1 MKRLTTLKINII
13 TLGCSKNLVDSEHL
27 AGILKTN
34 GHEVLFDSTKK
45 RFDVAIIN
53 TCGFIGDAKEESI
66 DVILEYIEEKKK
78 GNIGTIIVFGCLV
91 ERYKQT
97 LEEEFVEIDAF
108 FGVNNYLEI
117 ATYLNA
123 EIEKDFFLQRQPS
136 TPKHFAYLKISEGCD
151 RFCSFCAIPYI
162 RGRHISIPIEELVA
176 EAQCLAKR
184 GVKEIIIIAQDT
196 CNYGKDLYGKVRLVD
211 LLREIAKIEQIEWIR
226 LQYSYPND
234 FNDELINFMANE
246 PKMCK
251 YIDMPLQHIN
261 NRLLNSM
268 NRRITGEEIKTL
280 INKIREKIPQVCLR
294 TTLIVGYPSESEEEF
309 EELKTFIEQTK
320 FDRMGAFTYSAEE
333 NTAAFKLEDN
343 ISEEEKQGR
352 LDALTFSQE
361 SISLNLNQKKIGKT
375 FKVLIDRKE
384 GEFWIGRTEF
394 DSPEVDNE
402 VLISIE
408 EKVKIGNF
416 YQVKITDAAEFDLY
430 GEITSK

>member
-1 MKRLTTLKINII
+1 MKINII

-45 RFDVAIIN
+45 KFEVAIIN

-66 DVILEYIEEKKK
+66 NVILEYIEEKKK
-78 GNIGTIIVFGCLV
+78 GNIGKIIVFGCLV
-91 ERYKQT
+91 ERYKET

-343 ISEEEKQGR
+343 ISEEEKQDR

-430 GEITSK
+430 GEIASK

>member
-1 MKRLTTLKINII
+1 MKINII

-27 AGILKTN
+27 AGILKAN

-45 RFDVAIIN
+45 KFDVAIIN

-78 GNIGTIIVFGCLV
+78 GNIKNILVFGCLV
-91 ERYKQT
+91 ERYKET
-97 LEEEFVEIDAF
+97 LEEEFIEIDAF
-108 FGVNNYLEI
+108 FGVNNYLDI

-123 EIEKDFFLQRQPS
+123 QIEKDFFLQRQPS

-162 RGRHISIPIEELVA
+162 RGRHISIPIEELVE
-176 EAQCLAKR
+176 EAKCLAKR

-211 LLREIAKIEQIEWIR
+211 LLKEIAKIEQIEWIR

-234 FNDELINFMANE
+234 FNDELIEFLANE

-261 NRLLNSM
+261 NRLLSSM
-268 NRRITGEEIKTL
+268 NRKITGEEIRTL
-280 INKIREKIPQVCLR
+280 INKIRKKIPQVCLR
-294 TTLIVGYPSESEEEF
+294 TTLIVGYPSESKEEF
-309 EELKTFIEQTK
+309 EELKEFVEQTK

-343 ISEEEKQGR
+343 ISQEEKDER
-352 LDALTFSQE
+352 LDALTFLQE
-361 SISLNLNQKKIGKT
+361 GISLKLNQKKIGKT
-375 FKVLIDRKE
+375 FTVLIDRKE
-384 GEFWIGRTEF
+384 GEYYVGRTEF

-408 EKVKIGNF
+408 EKIKIGKF
-416 YQVKITDAAEFDLY
+416 YQVKITDAVEFDLY
-430 GEITSK
+430 GEIVEK

>member
-1 MKRLTTLKINII
+1 MKINII

-27 AGILKTN
+27 AGVLKAN

-45 RFDVAIIN
+45 KFDVAIIN

-78 GNIGTIIVFGCLV
+78 RNIKNIIVFGCLV
-91 ERYKQT
+91 ERYKET
-97 LEEEFVEIDAF
+97 LEEEFIEIDAF
-108 FGVNNYLEI
+108 FGVNNYLDI

-123 EIEKDFFLQRQPS
+123 QIEKDFFLQRQPS

-162 RGRHISIPIEELVA
+162 RGRHISIPIEELVE
-176 EAQCLAKR
+176 EAKCLAKR

-211 LLREIAKIEQIEWIR
+211 LLKEIAKIEQIEWIR

-234 FNDELINFMANE
+234 FNDELIEFLANE

-261 NRLLNSM
+261 NRLLSSM
-268 NRRITGEEIKTL
+268 NRKITGEEIRTL
-280 INKIREKIPQVCLR
+280 IDKIRKKIPQVCLR
-294 TTLIVGYPSESEEEF
+294 TTLIVGYPSESKEEF
-309 EELKTFIEQTK
+309 EELKEFVEQTK

-343 ISEEEKQGR
+343 ISQEEKDKR
-352 LDALTFSQE
+352 LDALTFLQE
-361 SISLNLNQKKIGKT
+361 GISLKLNQKKIGK
-375 FKVLIDRKE
+375 KVR
-384 GEFWIGRTEF
+384 
-394 DSPEVDNE
+394 
-402 VLISIE
+402 
-408 EKVKIGNF
+408 
-416 YQVKITDAAEFDLY
+416 A
-430 GEITSK
+430 SKRLSFSS

>member
-1 MKRLTTLKINII
+1 MKINII

-27 AGILKTN
+27 AGVLKAN
-34 GHEVLFDSTKK
+34 GHETLFDSTKK
-45 RFDVAIIN
+45 KFDVAIIN

-78 GNIGTIIVFGCLV
+78 GNIEKIIVFGCLV
-91 ERYKQT
+91 ERYKET
-97 LEEEFVEIDAF
+97 LEEEFVEVDAF
-108 FGVNNYLEI
+108 FGVNNYLDI

-123 EIEKDFFLQRQPS
+123 QIEKDFFLQRQPS

-162 RGRHISIPIEELVA
+162 RGRHISIPIEELVE

-211 LLREIAKIEQIEWIR
+211 LLKEIAKIEQIEWIR

-234 FNDELINFMANE
+234 FNDELIEFLATE

-261 NRLLNSM
+261 NRLLSSM
-268 NRRITGEEIKTL
+268 NRKITGEEIKAL

-294 TTLIVGYPSESEEEF
+294 TTLIVGYPSESKEEF
-309 EELKTFIEQTK
+309 DELREFVEQTK
-320 FDRMGAFTYSAEE
+320 FDRMGAFTYSAE
-333 NTAAFKLEDN
+333 DC
-343 ISEEEKQGR
+343 R
-352 LDALTFSQE
+352 L
-361 SISLNLNQKKIGKT
+361 
-375 FKVLIDRKE
+375 
-384 GEFWIGRTEF
+384 
-394 DSPEVDNE
+394 
-402 VLISIE
+402 
-408 EKVKIGNF
+408 
-416 YQVKITDAAEFDLY
+416 
-430 GEITSK
+430 

>member
-1 MKRLTTLKINII
+1 MKINII

-45 RFDVAIIN
+45 KFEVAIIN

-78 GNIGTIIVFGCLV
+78 GNIGKIIVFGCLV
-91 ERYKQT
+91 ERYKET
-97 LEEEFVEIDAF
+97 LEEEFKEVDAF
-108 FGVNNYLEI
+108 FGVNNYLDI

-268 NRRITGEEIKTL
+268 NRRITSEEIKTL

-309 EELKTFIEQTK
+309 EELKTFVEQTK

-343 ISEEEKQGR
+343 ISEEEKQDR

-408 EKVKIGNF
+408 EKIKIGNF

-430 GEITSK
+430 GEIASK

>member
-1 MKRLTTLKINII
+1 MKINII

-27 AGILKTN
+27 AGVLKAN

-45 RFDVAIIN
+45 KFDVAIIN

-78 GNIGTIIVFGCLV
+78 GNIKNILVFGCLV
-91 ERYKQT
+91 ERYKET

-108 FGVNNYLEI
+108 FGVNNYLDI

-123 EIEKDFFLQRQPS
+123 QIEKDFFLQRQPS

-162 RGRHISIPIEELVA
+162 RGRHISIPIEKLVE
-176 EAQCLAKR
+176 EAKCLAKR

-211 LLREIAKIEQIEWIR
+211 LLKEIAKIEQIEWIR

-234 FNDELINFMANE
+234 FNDELIEFLATE

-261 NRLLNSM
+261 NRLLSSM
-268 NRRITGEEIKTL
+268 NRKITGEEIRAL

-294 TTLIVGYPSESEEEF
+294 TTLIVGYPSESKEEF
-309 EELKTFIEQTK
+309 EELREFVEQTK

-343 ISEEEKQGR
+343 ISQEEKDER
-352 LDALTFSQE
+352 LDALTFLQE
-361 SISLNLNQKKIGKT
+361 GVSLNLNQKKIGKT

-384 GEFWIGRTEF
+384 GEYYVGRTEF

-408 EKVKIGNF
+408 EKIKIGNF
-416 YQVKITDAAEFDLY
+416 YQVKITDAVEFDLY

>member
-1 MKRLTTLKINII
+1 MKINII

-27 AGILKTN
+27 AGVLKAN

-45 RFDVAIIN
+45 KFDVAIIN

-78 GNIGTIIVFGCLV
+78 GNIKNILVFGCLV
-91 ERYKQT
+91 ERYKET

-162 RGRHISIPIEELVA
+162 RGRHISIPIEELVE
-176 EAQCLAKR
+176 EAKCLAKR

-211 LLREIAKIEQIEWIR
+211 LLKEIAKIEQIEWIR

-234 FNDELINFMANE
+234 FNDELIEFLATE

-261 NRLLNSM
+261 NRLLSSM
-268 NRRITGEEIKTL
+268 NRKITGEEIRTL

-294 TTLIVGYPSESEEEF
+294 TTLIVGYPSESKEEF
-309 EELKTFIEQTK
+309 DELREFVEQTK

-333 NTAAFKLEDN
+333 NTVAFKLEDN
-343 ISEEEKQGR
+343 ISQEEKDER
-352 LDALTFSQE
+352 LDALTFLQE
-361 SISLNLNQKKIGKT
+361 GVSLNLNQKKIGKT

-384 GEFWIGRTEF
+384 GEYYVGRTEF

-408 EKVKIGNF
+408 EKIKIGNF
-416 YQVKITDAAEFDLY
+416 YQVKITDAVEFDLY
-430 GEITSK
+430 GEIVEK

>member
-1 MKRLTTLKINII
+1 MKINII

-27 AGILKTN
+27 AGILKAN

-45 RFDVAIIN
+45 KFDVAIIN

-78 GNIGTIIVFGCLV
+78 GNIKNIIVFGCLV
-91 ERYKQT
+91 ERYKET
-97 LEEEFVEIDAF
+97 LKEEFIEVDTF

-123 EIEKDFFLQRQPS
+123 QIEKDFFLQRQPS

-162 RGRHISIPIEELVA
+162 RGRHISIPIEELVE

-211 LLREIAKIEQIEWIR
+211 LLKEIAKIEQIEWIR

-234 FNDELINFMANE
+234 FNDELIEFLATE

-261 NRLLNSM
+261 NRLLSSM
-268 NRRITGEEIKTL
+268 NRKITGEEIRTL

-294 TTLIVGYPSESEEEF
+294 TTLIVGYPSESKEEF
-309 EELKTFIEQTK
+309 EELKEFVEQTK

-343 ISEEEKQGR
+343 ISQEEKDER
-352 LDALTFSQE
+352 LDALTFLQE
-361 SISLNLNQKKIGKT
+361 GISLKLNQKKIGKI

-384 GEFWIGRTEF
+384 GEYYVGRTEF

-408 EKVKIGNF
+408 EKIKIGNF
-416 YQVKITDAAEFDLY
+416 YQVKITDAVEFDLY
-430 GEITSK
+430 GEIVEK

>member
-1 MKRLTTLKINII
+1 MKINII

-27 AGILKTN
+27 AGILKAN
-34 GHEVLFDSTKK
+34 GHETLFDSTKK
-45 RFDVAIIN
+45 KFDVAIIN

-78 GNIGTIIVFGCLV
+78 GNIGKIIVFGCLV
-91 ERYKQT
+91 ERYKET

-108 FGVNNYLEI
+108 FGVNNYLDI

-123 EIEKDFFLQRQPS
+123 QIEKDFFLQRQPS

-162 RGRHISIPIEELVA
+162 RGRHISIPIEELVE

-211 LLREIAKIEQIEWIR
+211 LLKEIAKIEQIEWIR

-234 FNDELINFMANE
+234 FNDELIEFLATE

-261 NRLLNSM
+261 NRLLSSM
-268 NRRITGEEIKTL
+268 NRKITGEEIRAL

-294 TTLIVGYPSESEEEF
+294 TTLIVGYPSESKEEF
-309 EELKTFIEQTK
+309 DELREFVEQTK

-343 ISEEEKQGR
+343 ISQEEKDER
-352 LDALTFSQE
+352 LDALTFLQE
-361 SISLNLNQKKIGKT
+361 GVSLNLNQKKIGKT

-384 GEFWIGRTEF
+384 GEYYVGRTEF

-408 EKVKIGNF
+408 EKIKIGNF
-416 YQVKITDAAEFDLY
+416 YQVKITDAVEFDLY

>member
-1 MKRLTTLKINII
+1 MKINII

-27 AGILKTN
+27 AGILKAN

-78 GNIGTIIVFGCLV
+78 RNIGKIIVFGCLV
-91 ERYKQT
+91 ERYKET
-97 LEEEFVEIDAF
+97 LEEEFVEVDAF
-108 FGVNNYLEI
+108 FGVNNYLDI

-162 RGRHISIPIEELVA
+162 RGRHISIPIEELVE

-211 LLREIAKIEQIEWIR
+211 LLSEIAKIEQIEWIR

-261 NRLLNSM
+261 NRLLSSM

-309 EELKTFIEQTK
+309 EELKTFVEQTK

-343 ISEEEKQGR
+343 ISQEEKQDR

-375 FKVLIDRKE
+375 FKILIDRKE
-384 GEFWIGRTEF
+384 GEYYVGRTEF

-408 EKVKIGNF
+408 EKIKIGNF

>member
-1 MKRLTTLKINII
+1 MKINII

-27 AGILKTN
+27 AGVLKAN
-34 GHEVLFDSTKK
+34 GHETLFDSTKK
-45 RFDVAIIN
+45 KFDVAIIN

-78 GNIGTIIVFGCLV
+78 GNIGKIIVFGCLV
-91 ERYKQT
+91 ERYKET
-97 LEEEFVEIDAF
+97 LEEEFVEVDAF
-108 FGVNNYLEI
+108 FGVNNYLDI

-162 RGRHISIPIEELVA
+162 RGRHISIPIEELVE

-211 LLREIAKIEQIEWIR
+211 LLKEIAKIEQIEWIR

-234 FNDELINFMANE
+234 FNDELIEFLATE

-261 NRLLNSM
+261 NRLLSSM
-268 NRRITGEEIKTL
+268 NRKITGEEIRAL

-294 TTLIVGYPSESEEEF
+294 TTLIVGYPSESKEEF
-309 EELKTFIEQTK
+309 DELREFVEQTK

-333 NTAAFKLEDN
+333 NTTAFKLEDN
-343 ISEEEKQGR
+343 ISQEEKDER
-352 LDALTFSQE
+352 LDALTFLQE
-361 SISLNLNQKKIGKT
+361 GVSLNLNQKKIGQT

-430 GEITSK
+430 GEIASK

>member
-1 MKRLTTLKINII
+1 MKINII

-27 AGILKTN
+27 AGVLKAN

-45 RFDVAIIN
+45 KFDVAIIN

-78 GNIGTIIVFGCLV
+78 GNIKNILVFGCLV
-91 ERYKQT
+91 ERYKET

-162 RGRHISIPIEELVA
+162 RGRHISIPIEELVE
-176 EAQCLAKR
+176 EAKCLAKR

-211 LLREIAKIEQIEWIR
+211 LLKEIAKIEQIEWIR

-234 FNDELINFMANE
+234 FNDELIDFIATE

-261 NRLLNSM
+261 NRLLSSM
-268 NRRITGEEIKTL
+268 NRKITGEEIRTL

-294 TTLIVGYPSESEEEF
+294 TTLIVGYPSESKEEF
-309 EELKTFIEQTK
+309 EELIEFVEQTK

-343 ISEEEKQGR
+343 ISQEEKDER
-352 LDALTFSQE
+352 LDALTFLQE
-361 SISLNLNQKKIGKT
+361 GVSLNLNQKKIGKT

-384 GEFWIGRTEF
+384 GKYYVGRTEF

-408 EKVKIGNF
+408 EKIKIGNF
-416 YQVKITDAAEFDLY
+416 YQVKITDAVEFDLY

>member
-1 MKRLTTLKINII
+1 MKINII

-27 AGILKTN
+27 AGILKAN
-34 GHEVLFDSTKK
+34 GHETLFDSTKK
-45 RFDVAIIN
+45 KFDVAIIN

-78 GNIGTIIVFGCLV
+78 GNIGKIIVFGCLV
-91 ERYKQT
+91 ERYKET

-108 FGVNNYLEI
+108 FGVNNYLDI

-123 EIEKDFFLQRQPS
+123 QIEKDFFLQRQPS

-162 RGRHISIPIEELVA
+162 RGRHISIPIEELVE

-211 LLREIAKIEQIEWIR
+211 LLSEIAKIEQIEWIR

-261 NRLLNSM
+261 NRLLSSM
-268 NRRITGEEIKTL
+268 NRKITGEEIRAL

-294 TTLIVGYPSESEEEF
+294 TTLIVGYPSESKKEF
-309 EELKTFIEQTK
+309 EELREFVEQTK

-343 ISEEEKQGR
+343 ISQEEKDER
-352 LDALTFSQE
+352 LDALTFLQE
-361 SISLNLNQKKIGKT
+361 GVSLNLNQKKIGKT

-384 GEFWIGRTEF
+384 GEYYVGRTEF

-408 EKVKIGNF
+408 EKIKIGNF
-416 YQVKITDAAEFDLY
+416 YQVKITDAVEFDLY

>member
-1 MKRLTTLKINII
+1 LKINII

-66 DVILEYIEEKKK
+66 DVILEYIEQKEK
-78 GNIGTIIVFGCLV
+78 GNIGKIIVFGCLV
-91 ERYKQT
+91 ERYKET

-343 ISEEEKQGR
+343 ISEEEKQDR

>member
-1 MKRLTTLKINII
+1 MKINII

-27 AGILKTN
+27 AGILKAN
-34 GHEVLFDSTKK
+34 GHEILFDSTKK
-45 RFDVAIIN
+45 KFDVAIIN

-78 GNIGTIIVFGCLV
+78 GNIGKIIVFGCLV
-91 ERYKQT
+91 ERYKET

-108 FGVNNYLEI
+108 FGVNNYLDI

-162 RGRHISIPIEELVA
+162 RGRHISIPIEELVE

-211 LLREIAKIEQIEWIR
+211 LLKEIAKIEQIEWIR

-234 FNDELINFMANE
+234 FNDELIEFLSTE

-261 NRLLNSM
+261 NRLLSSM
-268 NRRITGEEIKTL
+268 NRKITGEEIRTL

-294 TTLIVGYPSESEEEF
+294 TTLIVGYPSESKEEF
-309 EELKTFIEQTK
+309 EELREFVEQTK

-343 ISEEEKQGR
+343 ISQEEKDER
-352 LDALTFSQE
+352 LDALTFLQE
-361 SISLNLNQKKIGKT
+361 GVSLNLNQKKIGKT

-384 GEFWIGRTEF
+384 GEYYVGRTEF

-408 EKVKIGNF
+408 EKIKIGNF
-416 YQVKITDAAEFDLY
+416 YQVKITDAVEFDLY

>member
-1 MKRLTTLKINII
+1 MKINII

-27 AGILKTN
+27 AGVLKAN

-45 RFDVAIIN
+45 KFDVAIIN

-78 GNIGTIIVFGCLV
+78 GNIKNILVFGCLV
-91 ERYKQT
+91 ERYKET

-162 RGRHISIPIEELVA
+162 RGRHISIPIEELVE
-176 EAQCLAKR
+176 EAKCLAKR

-309 EELKTFIEQTK
+309 EELKTFVEQTK

-343 ISEEEKQGR
+343 ISEEEKQDR

-408 EKVKIGNF
+408 EKIKIGNF
-416 YQVKITDAAEFDLY
+416 YQVKITDATEFDLY
-430 GEITSK
+430 GEIASK

>member
-1 MKRLTTLKINII
+1 MKINII

-27 AGILKTN
+27 AGILKAN

-45 RFDVAIIN
+45 KFDVAIIN

-78 GNIGTIIVFGCLV
+78 GNIKNIIVFGCLV
-91 ERYKQT
+91 ERYKET
-97 LEEEFVEIDAF
+97 LEEEFIEIDAF
-108 FGVNNYLEI
+108 FGVNNYLDI

-123 EIEKDFFLQRQPS
+123 QIEKDFFLQRQPS

-162 RGRHISIPIEELVA
+162 RGRHISIPIEELVE

-211 LLREIAKIEQIEWIR
+211 LLKEIAKIEQIEWIR

-234 FNDELINFMANE
+234 FNDELIEFLANE

-261 NRLLNSM
+261 NRLLSSM
-268 NRRITGEEIKTL
+268 NRKITGEEIRTL
-280 INKIREKIPQVCLR
+280 IDKIRKKIPQVCLR
-294 TTLIVGYPSESEEEF
+294 TTLIVGYPSESKEEF
-309 EELKTFIEQTK
+309 EELKEFVEQTK

-343 ISEEEKQGR
+343 ISQEEKDER
-352 LDALTFSQE
+352 LDALTFLQE
-361 SISLNLNQKKIGKT
+361 GISLKLNQKKIGKT

-384 GEFWIGRTEF
+384 GEYYVGRTEF

-408 EKVKIGNF
+408 EKIKIGNF
-416 YQVKITDAAEFDLY
+416 YQVKITDAVEFDLY
-430 GEITSK
+430 GEIVEK

>member
-1 MKRLTTLKINII
+1 MKINII

-27 AGILKTN
+27 AGILKAN

-45 RFDVAIIN
+45 KFDVAIIN

-78 GNIGTIIVFGCLV
+78 RNIGKIIVFGCLV
-91 ERYKQT
+91 ERYKET
-97 LEEEFVEIDAF
+97 LEEEFVEVDAF
-108 FGVNNYLEI
+108 FGVNNYLDI

-123 EIEKDFFLQRQPS
+123 EIKKDFFLQRQPS

-162 RGRHISIPIEELVA
+162 RGRHISIPIEELVE
-176 EAQCLAKR
+176 EAKCLAKR

-211 LLREIAKIEQIEWIR
+211 LLKEIAKIEQIEWIR

-234 FNDELINFMANE
+234 FNNELIEFLANE

-261 NRLLNSM
+261 NRLLSSM
-268 NRRITGEEIKTL
+268 NRKITGEEIRTL
-280 INKIREKIPQVCLR
+280 IDKIRKKIPQVCLR
-294 TTLIVGYPSESEEEF
+294 TTLIVGYPSESKEEF
-309 EELKTFIEQTK
+309 DELKEFVEQTK

-343 ISEEEKQGR
+343 ISQEEKDER
-352 LDALTFSQE
+352 LDTLTFLQE
-361 SISLNLNQKKIGKT
+361 GISLNLNQKKIGKI

-384 GEFWIGRTEF
+384 GEYYVGRTEF

-408 EKVKIGNF
+408 EKIKIGNF
-416 YQVKITDAAEFDLY
+416 YQVKITDAVEFDLY
-430 GEITSK
+430 GEIVEK

>member
-1 MKRLTTLKINII
+1 MKINII

-45 RFDVAIIN
+45 KFEVAIIN

-78 GNIGTIIVFGCLV
+78 GNIGKIIVFGCLV
-91 ERYKQT
+91 ERYKET
-97 LEEEFVEIDAF
+97 LEEEFKEVDAF
-108 FGVNNYLEI
+108 FGVNNYLDI

-211 LLREIAKIEQIEWIR
+211 LLRKIAKIEQIEWIR

-268 NRRITGEEIKTL
+268 NRRITSEEIKTL

-309 EELKTFIEQTK
+309 EELKTFVEQTK

-343 ISEEEKQGR
+343 ISEEEKQDR

-408 EKVKIGNF
+408 EKIKIGNF

-430 GEITSK
+430 GEIASK

>member
-1 MKRLTTLKINII
+1 MKINII

-27 AGILKTN
+27 AGILKAN
-34 GHEVLFDSTKK
+34 GHEILFDSTKK

-66 DVILEYIEEKKK
+66 DVVLEYIEEKKK
-78 GNIGTIIVFGCLV
+78 GNIKKILVFGCLV
-91 ERYKQT
+91 ERYKET
-97 LEEEFVEIDAF
+97 LEEEFTEVDSF
-108 FGVNNYLEI
+108 FGVNNYLDI

-123 EIEKDFFLQRQPS
+123 NIEKDFFLQRQPS

-211 LLREIAKIEQIEWIR
+211 LLKEIAKIEQIEWIR

-234 FNDELINFMANE
+234 FNDELIEFLANE

-261 NRLLNSM
+261 NRLLSSM
-268 NRRITGEEIKTL
+268 NRKITGEEIRTL

-309 EELKTFIEQTK
+309 EELREFVEQTK

-343 ISEEEKQGR
+343 ISQEEKDER
-352 LDALTFSQE
+352 LDALTFLQE
-361 SISLNLNQKKIGKT
+361 GVSLNLNQKKIGKT

-384 GEFWIGRTEF
+384 GEYYVGRTEF

-408 EKVKIGNF
+408 EKIKIGNF
-416 YQVKITDAAEFDLY
+416 YQVKITDAVEFDLY
-430 GEITSK
+430 GEIVEK

>member
-1 MKRLTTLKINII
+1 MKINII

-27 AGILKTN
+27 AGILKAN

-78 GNIGTIIVFGCLV
+78 GNIGKIIVFSCLV
-91 ERYKQT
+91 ERYKET

-108 FGVNNYLEI
+108 FGVNNYLDI

-162 RGRHISIPIEELVA
+162 RGRHISIPIEELVE

-211 LLREIAKIEQIEWIR
+211 LLSEIAKIEQIEWIR

-261 NRLLNSM
+261 NRLLSSM

-294 TTLIVGYPSESEEEF
+294 TTLIVGYPSESKEEF
-309 EELKTFIEQTK
+309 DELREFVEQTK

-343 ISEEEKQGR
+343 ISQEEKQDR

-384 GEFWIGRTEF
+384 GEYYVGRTEF

-408 EKVKIGNF
+408 EKIKIGNF

>member
-1 MKRLTTLKINII
+1 MKINII

-27 AGILKTN
+27 AGILKAN

-45 RFDVAIIN
+45 KFDVAIIN

-78 GNIGTIIVFGCLV
+78 RNIKNIIVFGCLV
-91 ERYKQT
+91 ERYKET
-97 LEEEFVEIDAF
+97 LEEEFIEIDAF
-108 FGVNNYLEI
+108 FGVNNYLDI

-123 EIEKDFFLQRQPS
+123 QIEKDFFLQRQPS

-162 RGRHISIPIEELVA
+162 RGRHISIPIEELVE
-176 EAQCLAKR
+176 EAKCLAKR

-211 LLREIAKIEQIEWIR
+211 LLKEIAKIEQIEWIR

-234 FNDELINFMANE
+234 FNDELIEFLANE

-261 NRLLNSM
+261 NRLLSSM
-268 NRRITGEEIKTL
+268 NRKITGEEIRTL
-280 INKIREKIPQVCLR
+280 IDKIRKKIPQVCLR
-294 TTLIVGYPSESEEEF
+294 TTLIVGYPSESKEEF
-309 EELKTFIEQTK
+309 EELKEFVEQTK

-343 ISEEEKQGR
+343 ISQEEKDKR
-352 LDALTFSQE
+352 LDALTFLQE
-361 SISLNLNQKKIGKT
+361 GISLKLNQKKIGKI

-384 GEFWIGRTEF
+384 GEYYVGRTEF

-408 EKVKIGNF
+408 EKIKIGNF
-416 YQVKITDAAEFDLY
+416 YQVKITDAVEFDLY
-430 GEITSK
+430 GEIVEK

>member
-1 MKRLTTLKINII
+1 MKINII

-27 AGILKTN
+27 AGILKAN

-45 RFDVAIIN
+45 KFEVAIIN

-78 GNIGTIIVFGCLV
+78 GNIGKIIVFGCLV
-91 ERYKQT
+91 ERYKET
-97 LEEEFVEIDAF
+97 LEEEFKEVDAF
-108 FGVNNYLEI
+108 FGVNNYLDI

-162 RGRHISIPIEELVA
+162 RGRHISIPIEELVE

-309 EELKTFIEQTK
+309 EELKTFVEQTK

-343 ISEEEKQGR
+343 ISEEEKQDR

-408 EKVKIGNF
+408 EKIKIGNF

-430 GEITSK
+430 GEIASK

>member
-1 MKRLTTLKINII
+1 MKINII

-45 RFDVAIIN
+45 KFEVAIIN

-78 GNIGTIIVFGCLV
+78 GNIGKIIVFGCLV
-91 ERYKQT
+91 ERYKET
-97 LEEEFVEIDAF
+97 LEEEFKEVDAF
-108 FGVNNYLEI
+108 FGVNNYLDI

-294 TTLIVGYPSESEEEF
+294 TTLIVGYPSESEKEF
-309 EELKTFIEQTK
+309 EELKTFVEQTK

-343 ISEEEKQGR
+343 ISEEEKQDR

-430 GEITSK
+430 GEIASK

>member
-1 MKRLTTLKINII
+1 MKINII

-45 RFDVAIIN
+45 KFEVAIIN

-78 GNIGTIIVFGCLV
+78 GNIGKIIVFGCLV
-91 ERYKQT
+91 ERYKET

-309 EELKTFIEQTK
+309 EELKDFVEQTK

-343 ISEEEKQGR
+343 ISQEEKDER
-352 LDALTFSQE
+352 LDSLTFMQE
-361 SISLNLNQKKIGKT
+361 GISLELNQKKIGKVFT
-375 FKVLIDRKE
+375 VLIDRKE
-384 GEFWIGRTEF
+384 GEYWIGRTQH

-402 VLISIE
+402 VLIPIE
-408 EKVKIGNF
+408 EKAKIGEF
-416 YQVKITDAAEFDLY
+416 FQVKITDAIEFDLY
-430 GEITSK
+430 GEIIEK

>member
-1 MKRLTTLKINII
+1 MKINII

-27 AGILKTN
+27 AGVLKTN

-45 RFDVAIIN
+45 KFDVAIIN

-66 DVILEYIEEKKK
+66 DVILEYIEQKEK
-78 GNIGTIIVFGCLV
+78 GNIGKIIVFGCLV
-91 ERYKQT
+91 ERYKET

-136 TPKHFAYLKISEGCD
+136 TPKHYAYLKISEGCD
-151 RFCSFCAIPYI
+151 RFCSFCAIPHI

-176 EAQCLAKR
+176 ETQCLAKR

-234 FNDELINFMANE
+234 FNDELIDFIANE

-261 NRLLNSM
+261 NRLLQSM
-268 NRRITGEEIKTL
+268 NRKITKEEIHPL
-280 INKIREKIPQVCLR
+280 INKIKTKIPDVCLR
-294 TTLIVGYPSESEEEF
+294 TTLIVGYPSETKEEF
-309 EELKTFIEQTK
+309 EELKDFVEQTK

-343 ISEEEKQGR
+343 ISQEEKDER
-352 LDALTFSQE
+352 LDSLTFMQE
-361 SISLNLNQKKIGKT
+361 SISLELNQKKIGKVFT
-375 FKVLIDRKE
+375 VLIDRKE
-384 GEFWIGRTEF
+384 GEYWIGRTQH

-402 VLISIE
+402 VLIPIE
-408 EKVKIGNF
+408 EKAKIGEF
-416 YQVKITDAAEFDLY
+416 FQVKITDAIEFDLY
-430 GEITSK
+430 GEIVEK

>member
-1 MKRLTTLKINII
+1 MKINII

-27 AGILKTN
+27 AGILKAN

-45 RFDVAIIN
+45 KFDVAIIN

-78 GNIGTIIVFGCLV
+78 GNIKNIIVFGCLV
-91 ERYKQT
+91 ERYKET
-97 LEEEFVEIDAF
+97 LEEEFIEIDAF
-108 FGVNNYLEI
+108 FGVNNYLDI

-123 EIEKDFFLQRQPS
+123 QIEKDFFLQRQPS

-162 RGRHISIPIEELVA
+162 RGRHISIPIEELVE
-176 EAQCLAKR
+176 EAKCLAKR

-211 LLREIAKIEQIEWIR
+211 LLKEIAKIEQIEWIR

-234 FNDELINFMANE
+234 FNDELIEFLATE

-261 NRLLNSM
+261 NRLLSSM
-268 NRRITGEEIKTL
+268 NRKITGEEIRTL
-280 INKIREKIPQVCLR
+280 IDKIRKKIPQVCLR
-294 TTLIVGYPSESEEEF
+294 TTLIVGYPSESKEEF
-309 EELKTFIEQTK
+309 EELKEFVEQTK

-343 ISEEEKQGR
+343 ISQEEKDER
-352 LDALTFSQE
+352 LDALTFLQE
-361 SISLNLNQKKIGKT
+361 GISLKLNQKKIGKT

-384 GEFWIGRTEF
+384 GEYYVGRTEF

-408 EKVKIGNF
+408 EKIKIGNF
-416 YQVKITDAAEFDLY
+416 YQVKITDAVEFDLY
-430 GEITSK
+430 GEIVEK

>member
-1 MKRLTTLKINII
+1 MKINII

-66 DVILEYIEEKKK
+66 DVILEYIEQKEK
-78 GNIGTIIVFGCLV
+78 GNIGKIIVFGCLV
-91 ERYKQT
+91 ERYKET

-162 RGRHISIPIEELVA
+162 RGRHISISIEELVA

-309 EELKTFIEQTK
+309 EELKTFVEQTK

-343 ISEEEKQGR
+343 ISEEEKQDR

-430 GEITSK
+430 GEIASK